1 MFIVVNLSFHQ
12 MKYFLASLLALLILV
27 IGFYFWGSSSLY
39 PSEDYTRL
47 STYAAPPAQY
57 KPGDTLEVMTFNIG
71 FLSGMDNNLPVPQN
85 PELYRKNMQD
95 AQELLTDLQVDFVG
109 LQEIDFASARSLDM
123 NMLDSLALAGDY
135 AFAFKAVNW
144 DKRYV
149 PFPYGWP
156 SVNYGRMLSG
166 QALLS
171 KHPLTRP
178 ERLVLDAPE
187 AAPFYYRA
195 FYLDR
200 LLQTAFIPLGQDT
213 LVLMNIHLEA
223 FDEETREKQAA
234 VVKATA
240 ENYAKRYP
248 TLLIGD
254 FNARPSYASQPIPTD
269 ETMGYFEK
277 SNVLQPAIGERQ
289 YMDDESAHFTFD
301 TANPIE
307 QLDYIFFS
315 KGRIKPVSARVVT
328 EAEQISDHYPVVFSF
343 IIPADTAT
351 N

>member
-1 MFIVVNLSFHQ
+1 
-12 MKYFLASLLALLILV
+12 MKYLLASILALLILI

-39 PSEDYTRL
+39 PAEDYTRL
-47 STYAAPPAQY
+47 STYAAPPAKY
-57 KPGDTLEVMTFNIG
+57 EPGDTLEVMTFNIG

-85 PELYRKNMQD
+85 PELYRKNMKD
-95 AQELLTDLQVDFVG
+95 AQELLADLEVDFVG
-109 LQEIDFASARSLDM
+109 FQEIDFASARSLDM
-123 NMLDSLALAGDY
+123 NMLDSLAMAGNY
-135 AFAFKAVNW
+135 ASAFKAVNW

-171 KHPLTRP
+171 KYPLTRP

-187 AAPFYYRA
+187 AAPFYYKA

-200 LLQTAFIPLGQDT
+200 LLQTAFIPLEQDT

-234 VVKATA
+234 IVKEKA
-240 ENYAKRYP
+240 ESYAKQYP

-254 FNARPSYASQPIPTD
+254 FNARPSYASQPIPSD
-269 ETMGYFEK
+269 ETMRYFEE
-277 SNVLQPAIGERQ
+277 SNTLEPAIAERQ
-289 YMDDESAHFTFD
+289 YLNNEAAQFTFD
-301 TANPIE
+301 TANPTE
-307 QLDYIFFS
+307 QLDYIFYS
-315 KGRIKPVSARVVT
+315 KGRIKPISARVVSK
-328 EAEQISDHYPVVFSF
+328 AGQISDHYPVVFSF
-343 IIPADTAT
+343 VIPVDTVAY
-351 N
+351 